1 MPQRDDYIMG
11 KRGELFTEKIFSENG
26 SKTYFFNVKENR
38 FSDYFL
44 NLVESSKNDN
54 GRFDR
59 YSIIVFEEDLDLF
72 VAEFNKAVDIVKEKL
87 DEYTYELRT
96 GSGKRVYSF
105 HVKKSSRGDFN
116 LILGESRSNY
126 SGSFQNESIKVFS
139 EDIDIFVEGFRRS
152 ISFIEKK

>member
-1 MPQRDDYIMG
+1 MG
-11 KRGELFTEKIFSENG
+11 TRGELFTEKLFSESG

-38 FSDYFL
+38 FGDYFL
-44 NLVESSKNDN
+44 NIVESSKNDN

-72 VAEFNKAVDIVKEKL
+72 VAEFHKAVDIVRAKQE
-87 DEYTYELRT
+87 DYTSELRT

-105 HVKKSSRGDFN
+105 HVKQSSRGDFN

-139 EDIDIFVEGFRRS
+139 EDMDIFVDGFMRS
-152 ISFIEKK
+152 IAFVDKK

>member
-1 MPQRDDYIMG
+1 MG

-38 FSDYFL
+38 FGDYFL
-44 NLVESSKNDN
+44 NIVESSKNDN

-72 VAEFNKAVDIVKEKL
+72 VTEFNKAVEIVKEERE
-87 DEYTYELRT
+87 DYTFELRT

-105 HVKKSSRGDFN
+105 HVKQSSRGDFN

-139 EDIDIFVEGFRRS
+139 EDLEKFLDGFNRS

>member
-1 MPQRDDYIMG
+1 MG
-11 KRGELFTEKIFSENG
+11 KRGELFTEKLFSQND

-38 FSDYFL
+38 FGDYFL
-44 NLVESSKNDN
+44 NIVESSKNDN

-59 YSIIVFEEDLDLF
+59 FSLIVFEEDIDLF
-72 VAEFNKAVDIVKEKL
+72 VSEFDKAIDVANVKE
-87 DEYTYELRT
+87 DEYTQELRT

-116 LILGESRSNY
+116 LIIGESRSNY

-139 EDIDIFVEGFRRS
+139 EDLEEFVKSFRKS

>member
-1 MPQRDDYIMG
+1 MG
-11 KRGELFTEKIFSENG
+11 KRGELFTEKVFSEND

-38 FSDYFL
+38 FGDYFL
-44 NLVESSKNDN
+44 NIVESSKNDN
-54 GRFDR
+54 DRFDR

-72 VAEFNKAVDIVKEKL
+72 VTEFNKAVEIVKEKFE
-87 DEYTYELRT
+87 EYTFELRT
-96 GSGKRVYSF
+96 GSGKRVYSY

-139 EDIDIFVEGFRRS
+139 EDLEKFLEGFNRAVT
-152 ISFIEKK
+152 FIEKK

>member
-1 MPQRDDYIMG
+1 MG
-11 KRGELFTEKIFSENG
+11 KRGELFTEKLFSEND

-38 FSDYFL
+38 FGDYFL
-44 NLVESSKNDN
+44 NIVESSKNEN

-72 VAEFNKAVDIVKEKL
+72 VNEFHKAIDVVKESHEDYMK
-87 DEYTYELRT
+87 ELRT

-139 EDIDIFVEGFRRS
+139 EDMD
-152 ISFIEKK
+152 SFINCFNGAVKFMEKK

>member
-1 MPQRDDYIMG
+1 MG
-11 KRGELFTEKIFSENG
+11 KRGELFTEKLFSENG

-38 FSDYFL
+38 FGDYFL
-44 NLVESSKNDN
+44 NIVESSKNDN

-72 VAEFNKAVDIVKEKL
+72 VTEFHKAVDVVSQKL
-87 DEYTYELRT
+87 EDYTYELRT

-105 HVKKSSRGDFN
+105 HVKQSSRGDFN

-139 EDIDIFVEGFRRS
+139 EDMNTFVEGFKRS
-152 ISFIEKK
+152 IAFIEKK